1 MSRIASDT
9 AGKMMTRRRFF
20 AATAAGAATLIAARA
35 LRAQEAGQ
43 EGEQANTGAA
53 NTVMDSDRFKS
64 VQLPAK
70 GAPVMNQAQ
79 RDELEHHIHCQC
91 GCNLDVYTC
100 RTTDFSCQVSPA
112 MHRDV
117 MALVAGGYSAPE
129 IIAAFTKV
137 YGDRVLM
144 APPSSGF
151 DLMAWITPFIALSA
165 GIALVIVVLRRLRAP
180 VLAAAR
186 PIAAVDATP
195 DEQARLDAL
204 VRNDNR

>member
-1 MSRIASDT
+1 MSEMHIS
-9 AGKMMTRRRFF
+9 RRRFF
-20 AATAAGAATLIAARA
+20 AASAAGAGVLIAARVA
-35 LRAQEAGQ
+35 RAQERQ

-53 NTVMDSDRFKS
+53 NTVMESDRFKS
-64 VQLPAK
+64 VTLPPK
-70 GAPVMNQAQ
+70 GAPVMDQAK

-117 MALVAGGYSAPE
+117 MALVAGGYSGPE
-129 IIAAFTKV
+129 IIAAFTNV

-151 DLMAWITPFIALSA
+151 DLAAWITPFVALSA
-165 GIALVIVVLRRLRAP
+165 GIGLVLVVLRRLRAP
-180 VLAAAR
+180 VLAPAIAPVAA
-186 PIAAVDATP
+186 DATP
-195 DEQARLDAL
+195 AEQARLDAL
-204 VRNDNR
+204 VRNDDR

>member
-1 MSRIASDT
+1 MSET
-9 AGKMMTRRRFF
+9 MMSRRRFF
-20 AATAAGAATLIAARA
+20 AASAAGAAVLLVARAARA
-35 LRAQEAGQ
+35 QQ
-43 EGEQANTGAA
+43 EGAQVNTGAA
-53 NTVMDSDRFKS
+53 NAPMESDRYKP
-64 VQLPAK
+64 VQLAAK
-70 GAPVMNQAQ
+70 GTPVMNQAK

-129 IIAAFTKV
+129 IIAAFTAV

-151 DLMAWITPFIALSA
+151 DLAAWITPFVALAA
-165 GIALVIVVLRRLRAP
+165 GIGLVLLVLRRLRAP
-180 VLAAAR
+180 SLAPASS
-186 PIAAVDATP
+186 PSVVDATP
-195 DEQARLDAL
+195 SEQARLDAL
-204 VRNDNR
+204 VRTDDR

>member
-1 MSRIASDT
+1 
-9 AGKMMTRRRFF
+9 MTKGSINRRRFF
-20 AATAAGAATLIAARA
+20 AASAAGVATLALARRT
-35 LRAQEAGQ
+35 RAQEGTQ
-43 EGEQANTGAA
+43 ERQANTGAA
-53 NTVMDSDRFKS
+53 NTVMESDRFKS
-64 VQLPAK
+64 VQLPPK
-70 GAPVMNQAQ
+70 GRPVMNQAK

-129 IIAAFTKV
+129 IIAAFTAV

-151 DLMAWITPFIALSA
+151 DLAAWITPFVALAA
-165 GIALVIVVLRRLRAP
+165 GIGLVLVVLRRLRAP
-180 VLAAAR
+180 ALAPALSPVAAE
-186 PIAAVDATP
+186 ATP
-195 DEQARLDAL
+195 SEQARLDAL
-204 VRNDNR
+204 VRNDDW

>member
-1 MSRIASDT
+1 MSNT
-9 AGKMMTRRRFF
+9 MMSRRRFV
-20 AATAAGAATLIAARA
+20 AASAVGAAVLLVARAARA
-35 LRAQEAGQ
+35 QEEGAQV
-43 EGEQANTGAA
+43 NTGAA
-53 NTVMDSDRFKS
+53 NAPMESDRYKP
-64 VQLPAK
+64 VQLAAK
-70 GAPVMNQAQ
+70 GAPVMNQAK

-129 IIAAFTKV
+129 IITAFTAV

-151 DLMAWITPFIALSA
+151 DLAAWITPFVALAA
-165 GIALVIVVLRRLRAP
+165 GIALVMLVLRRLRAP
-180 VLAAAR
+180 SPAPAR
-186 PIAAVDATP
+186 APSAVDATP
-195 DEQARLDAL
+195 SEQARLDAL
-204 VRNDNR
+204 VRTDDR